1 MVTVRLSDECRLKTF
16 LVRTDDKKPVEIG
29 QGETVSA
36 DFMWAVYRAS
46 LEELYFTFEEIDRP
60 LFLSLEGSP
69 KLKAVLSELGCE
81 TLEEAIEK
89 VIPAKKVTKPKSK
102 PKATTTKKSTT
113 SKKSTTKSKKND

>member
-16 LVRTDDKKPVEIG
+16 LVRTDDKKPVEIS

-89 VIPAKKVTKPKSK
+89 VIPAKKITKPK